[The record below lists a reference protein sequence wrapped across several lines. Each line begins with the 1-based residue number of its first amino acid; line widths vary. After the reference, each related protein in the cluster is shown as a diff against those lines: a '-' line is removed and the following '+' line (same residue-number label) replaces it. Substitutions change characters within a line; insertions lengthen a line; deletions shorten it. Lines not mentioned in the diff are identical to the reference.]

1 MKSSRM
7 ILFRRLEL
15 KYFVDRSARTALEK
29 DLGAFM
35 PPDRHSA
42 SAEGYVVRSLYFD
55 THDYMAYHEKM
66 AGTAVRHK
74 LRMRVYGEKPE
85 KAPFVRLEVKSRYNE
100 TINKITVD
108 VPQKDYDE
116 VASAINKHRLPS
128 QHFLNEDGI
137 SREFFRIQRQY
148 NMMPQIM
155 VQYRRRAYE
164 KNEIRRVRLN
174 FDDQLVASKHLD
186 MLGPLRAARSLL
198 QYGNSIFEI
207 KVDGTM
213 PYWLHK
219 LIAKYDLQNQAI
231 SKFCHAIR
239 GQARL
244 SVFSRSEE

>member
-1 MKSSRM
+1 M

-15 KYFVDRSARTALEK
+15 KYLVDRTSRTALEK
-29 DLGAFM
+29 DLRTFTPADGY
-35 PPDRHSA
+35 SE
-42 SAEGYVVRSLYFD
+42 SNEGYLVRSLYFD

-85 KAPFVRLEVKSRYNE
+85 MAPFVRLEVKSRYNE

-108 VPQKDYDE
+108 VPQKDFDD
-116 VASAINKHRLPS
+116 VASAIENHRLPP
-128 QHFLNEDGI
+128 QHFLNLDGI
-137 SREFFRIQRQY
+137 SREFFRVQRQY
-148 NMMPQIM
+148 NMKPQIM

-164 KNEIRRVRLN
+164 KKEIERVRVN
-174 FDDQLVASKHLD
+174 FDDQLFATKHLD
-186 MLGPLRAARSLL
+186 ILGHLRCARSLL
-198 QYGNSIFEI
+198 KYGNSIFEI

-231 SKFCHAIR
+231 SKYCYAIR

-244 SVFSRSEE
+244 TTHSRSEE

>member
-1 MKSSRM
+1 MFQRV
-7 ILFRRLEL
+7 EL

-29 DLGAFM
+29 DLCAFM
-35 PPDRHSA
+35 PPDSHSE
-42 SAEGYVVRSLYFD
+42 SAEGYLVRSLYFD
-55 THDYMAYHEKM
+55 THDYMAYHEKL

-74 LRMRVYGEKPE
+74 LRMRVYGDKPE

-116 VASAINKHRLPS
+116 VEFAINNHRLPPR
-128 QHFLNEDGI
+128 HFLNADGV
-137 SREFFRIQRQY
+137 SREFFRVQRQY
-148 NMMPQIM
+148 NMLPQIM

-164 KNEIRRVRLN
+164 KNEINRVRLN

-186 MLGPLRAARSLL
+186 MLGPMRGARPLL

-207 KVDGTM
+207 KVDGTL

-219 LIAKYDLQNQAI
+219 LIAKYDLQNEAI
-231 SKFCHAIR
+231 SKYCHAIR

-244 SVFSRSEE
+244 SAFSRSEE

>member
-7 ILFRRLEL
+7 ILFRRVEL
-15 KYFVDRSARTALEK
+15 KYLVDRTIRTALEK
-29 DLGAFM
+29 DLRAFI
-35 PPDRHSA
+35 PTDGHSE
-42 SAEGYVVRSLYFD
+42 SAEGYLVRSLYFD

-85 KAPFVRLEVKSRYNE
+85 IAPFVRLEVKSRYNE

-108 VPQKDYDE
+108 VPQKDFND
-116 VASAINKHRLPS
+116 VASAINNHRLPP
-128 QHFLNEDGI
+128 QHFLNLDGI
-137 SREFFRIQRQY
+137 SREFLRVQRQY
-148 NMMPQIM
+148 NMMAQIL

-164 KNEIRRVRLN
+164 KNEINRVRLN
-174 FDDQLVASKHLD
+174 FDDQLFATKHLD
-186 MLGPLRAARSLL
+186 MLGPLRGARSLL

-231 SKFCHAIR
+231 SKYCHAIR
-239 GQARL
+239 GQAL
-244 SVFSRSEE
+244 LTAFSRSEE